1 MANIKIVTD
10 STSDLPRDVAET
22 YGIEKIPL
30 KVHFGSETYLDGVDL
45 QSAEFFR
52 KLAESAELPTTSQPS
67 PVEFMEVYKKLA
79 DTPDT
84 VIISLH
90 ISSAFSGTIQSAT
103 LAKSLLEEQVRIEI
117 VDSKSTSYGLGMMA
131 IAAAEAAREGKSV
144 EEILE
149 IVQRIRRETRLFFIV
164 DTLEYLQKGGRIGKA
179 AAMLGSLLN
188 LKPILTVDD
197 SGEVAPVD
205 KIRGSK
211 KAVARVI
218 ELLQKD
224 FGDRTVDVCVVHS
237 VARER
242 AEELLSLV
250 SEALKVR
257 NHTYSELG
265 PVLGTHAGPGTLGV
279 FVTPAR

>member
-188 LKPILTVDD
+188 LKLILTVDD